1 MKIAVVS
8 TFDVQGGAGRA
19 AAQLHRAL
27 RAEGTDATM
36 LVAYRAAAD
45 DHVQALEP
53 RLLCKALAFAD
64 ELRAGR
70 ALAPYRAT
78 RPQGGDAFRPDGLLL
93 GRLLE
98 RCLPAADLINL
109 HWVAGMLDFASLPR
123 LAARAP
129 LVWTLHDM
137 LPLTGGCHYD
147 GGCARHAVRCGA
159 CPQLGSGAQDDLSA
173 ATFARKA
180 AAYGGIACGRLRF
193 VAPSRWLAA
202 QAARSP
208 LIGRFPVSVIPNCVD
223 VQVFAPSDK
232 AAARAALGLPTDR
245 VIFLFVADDLGNR
258 RKGLHLLVEAMA
270 GLGSAGAGKR
280 PLLVS
285 IGKAPVEALAGP
297 DYLHFSYLEDSRHL
311 ARFYAAADLAV
322 LSSLQDNLPLTM
334 LEAMACGTPV
344 LGFAAGGIPDVV
356 RDGDTGILVPPG
368 SVEGLRAALLRV
380 AGDPA
385 PARAM
390 GERARAQM
398 LADHTPAAH
407 ARAYLALFAQ
417 VLQPQDVAA

>member
-27 RAEGTDATM
+27 RAEGADATM
-36 LVAYRAAAD
+36 LVAHRAAAD
-45 DHVQALEP
+45 DRVLALEP
-53 RLLCKALAFAD
+53 RLLRMALAFVD
-64 ELRAGR
+64 ERRAER

-78 RPQGGDAFRPDGLLL
+78 RPQGGDTFRPDGLLL

-98 RCLPAADLINL
+98 RCLPAADLVNL

-159 CPQLGSGAQDDLSA
+159 CPQLGSDLEADLSA
-173 ATFARKA
+173 TTFARKA
-180 AAYGGIACGRLRF
+180 AAYGGIARERLRF

-202 QAARSP
+202 QAARSS
-208 LIGRFPVSVIPNCVD
+208 LTARFPVSVIPNCVD
-223 VQVFAPSDK
+223 VQLFAPSDK
-232 AAARAALGLPTDR
+232 EAARASLGLPPDR
-245 VIFLFVADDLGNR
+245 VVFLFVADDLGNR

-270 GLGSAGAGKR
+270 GLASAGAGKR

-285 IGKAPVEALAGP
+285 IGKAPVDALAGP
-297 DYLHFSYLEDSRHL
+297 DYLHFPYLEDSRHL
-311 ARFYAAADLAV
+311 ARFYAAADLVV
-322 LSSLQDNLPLTM
+322 LPSLQDNLPLTM

-344 LGFAAGGIPDVV
+344 AAYPVRGPIDV
-356 RDGDTGILVPPG
+356 ILDPTVG
-368 SVEGLRAALLRV
+368 VLRANLGSAAVEALSLDRGAV
-380 AGDPA
+380 RRYAETYSWEHCSRQFLA
-385 PARAM
+385 HLVPARAATKGM
-390 GERARAQM
+390 PLGRS
-398 LADHTPAAH
+398 AASLG
-407 ARAYLALFAQ
+407 R
-417 VLQPQDVAA
+417 P